1 MKTSECS
8 TLFIKTVLIAFSCNI
23 NVVALCRIFS
33 GDTTWKLTI
42 AVSDCVISGSHLDR
56 CPIVMSVRS
65 GALPSNDSDSITV
78 NCTGSKCIL
87 YAVNPL
93 VRQWLYVNL
102 KNLKNETLTAR
113 LKANIEGLF
122 TRY

>member
-1 MKTSECS
+1 
-8 TLFIKTVLIAFSCNI
+8 
-23 NVVALCRIFS
+23 VVALCRIFS

-56 CPIVMSVRS
+56 CPIVMTVRS

-78 NCTGSKCIL
+78 NCTECKCII

-122 TRY
+122 TSFVSCFLIIFILLFCI